1 MTGRGTEVPFSIP
14 TEEFMEPGHTACHG
28 CGATLAMRYVLKA
41 LGKNTVVSVPASCW
55 AVIPG
60 AMPYRT
66 LDVPMVYPPF
76 AATGASISGLREALD
91 IQGKEDYNVVGFAG
105 DGGTADIGLQ
115 SLSGAMERGHNVFY
129 IMYDNEGYMN
139 TGVQRSGSTPYGAET
154 TTTPVGKER
163 NFKRQNKKVVADIM
177 MAQGVPYVATATIA
191 YPEDLIRK
199 LNNARKIHGPKF
211 IQVLATCPT
220 GWYYPPEK
228 SVEVSRLAVQSGV
241 FPLYEFQN
249 GVLRVSKP
257 SKTVEV
263 REYLSMQGRFSHLN
277 DEDIAQLQE
286 YVNQR
291 MTMLL
296 EKEKDTA
303 KPGP

>member
-1 MTGRGTEVPFSIP
+1 MPTSIP
-14 TEEFMEPGHTACHG
+14 QQELMEPGHTACQG
-28 CGATLAMRYVLKA
+28 CGATLAMRYALKA
-41 LGKNTVVSVPASCW
+41 LGKKTVVSVPASCW

-60 AMPYRT
+60 AMPNRT
-66 LDVPMVYPPF
+66 LDIPMVYTPF

-91 IQGKEDYNVVGFAG
+91 IRGDSDYNVVGFAG

-154 TTTPVGKER
+154 TTTPVGLER
-163 NFKRQNKKVVADIM
+163 NFKKQQKKIVADIM

-199 LNNARKIHGPKF
+199 VQNARKITGPKF
-211 IQVLATCPT
+211 IQILAPCPT

-228 SVEVSRLAVQSGV
+228 TIEVSRMAVQSRM
-241 FPLYEFQN
+241 FLLYEYSEGKFR
-249 GVLRVSKP
+249 LTKP
-257 SKTVEV
+257 SRPVTVK
-263 REYLSMQGRFSHLN
+263 EYVQSQKRFSHM
-277 DEDIAQLQE
+277 DENEIRILQE
-286 YVNQR
+286 EVDR
-291 MTMLL
+291 RWGELL
-296 EKEKDTA
+296 EKESH
-303 KPGP
+303 

>member
-1 MTGRGTEVPFSIP
+1 MPTSIP
-14 TEEFMEPGHTACHG
+14 EQELMEPGHTACQG

-41 LGKNTVVSVPASCW
+41 LGKKTVVSVPASCW

-60 AMPYRT
+60 AMPNRT
-66 LDVPMVYPPF
+66 LDIPMVYTPF

-91 IQGKEDYNVVGFAG
+91 IRGDSDYNVVGFAG

-154 TTTPVGKER
+154 TTTPVGLDK
-163 NFKRQNKKVVADIM
+163 NFKKQQKKVVADIM

-199 LNNARKIHGPKF
+199 VQNARKINAPKF
-211 IQVLATCPT
+211 IQILAPCPT

-228 SVEVSRLAVQSGV
+228 TIEVSRMAVQSRM
-241 FPLYEFQN
+241 FPLYEYSMGTFR
-249 GVLRVSKP
+249 LTRPSKP
-257 SKTVEV
+257 VTV
-263 REYLSMQGRFSHLN
+263 REYIQSQKRFSHM
-277 DEDIAQLQE
+277 DEDEIRILQE
-286 YVNQR
+286 EVDR
-291 MTMLL
+291 RWESLL
-296 EKEKDTA
+296 EKEKH
-303 KPGP
+303 

>member
-1 MTGRGTEVPFSIP
+1 MPFSIP
-14 TEEFMEPGHTACHG
+14 QEELLEPGHTACHG

-41 LGKNTVVSVPASCW
+41 LGKDTVVSVPAACW

-60 AMPYRT
+60 AIPNRT
-66 LDVPMVYPPF
+66 LDVPMVYTPF

-129 IMYDNEGYMN
+129 IMYDNEAYMN

-154 TTTPVGKER
+154 TTTPVGVDR
-163 NFKRQNKKVVADIM
+163 NFKRQQKKIVADLM

-199 LNNARKIHGPKF
+199 ISNARKIHGPKF
-211 IQVLATCPT
+211 IQILSPCPT
-220 GWYYPPEK
+220 GWYFPPEK
-228 SVEVSRLAVQSGV
+228 SIEISRLAVQSGV

-249 GVLRVSKP
+249 GVLKVARQSKSVSI
-257 SKTVEV
+257 
-263 REYLSMQGRFSHLN
+263 REYVSLQNRFAHLN
-277 DEDIAQLQE
+277 DEDLEKIQE
-286 YVNQR
+286 FVDRR
-291 MTMLL
+291 MNYLL
-296 EKEKDTA
+296 ELEKR
-303 KPGP
+303 